1 MVKDTAGGV
10 WSAAW
15 AEPQSNSVLHAAEI
29 MLSTQIIKLT
39 VLHDFYNISAT
50 FYKVCLLTSASG

>member
-39 VLHDFYNISAT
+39 VLHDLYNISAI
-50 FYKVCLLTSASG
+50 L